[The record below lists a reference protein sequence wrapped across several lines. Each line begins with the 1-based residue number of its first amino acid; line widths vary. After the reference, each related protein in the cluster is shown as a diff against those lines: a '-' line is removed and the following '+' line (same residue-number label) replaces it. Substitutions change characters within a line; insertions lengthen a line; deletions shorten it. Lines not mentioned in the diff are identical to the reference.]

1 MNIQIGK
8 SFGKFLYFKVAHSN
22 VIVQKRQLNFV
33 FVYTFVDTY
42 CILIFLFLLKFQSS
56 FEFIINLFHV
66 NMIKTVVR
74 NLIMAERAF
83 TLASRSDV
91 EAKLTELS
99 IPFTTAEHPP
109 VATIAEMLPHVEHM
123 SGTTMK
129 NLFVKDK
136 KKGGVYLITAMHDT
150 QFSYADIAKKAGTN
164 KSNIREA
171 DESILYDC
179 LGSKRGA
186 VNFFALANDTDNKV
200 TFYLDSKVLETEKIL
215 AHPMENTATTE
226 LASTDLINFLKHYG
240 REPVVVNFGEEVK
253 EEAKKPAP
261 KKGGGG
267 KKQNQKQKQ
276 REEKKQEDEDKNIL
290 GLTVG
295 KSENF
300 PRWYTE
306 VITKAEMIEYYDISG
321 CYILR
326 PWSYSI
332 WETIQ
337 EKFDRD
343 IKSIGVQN
351 CYFPMFVSNASLQAE
366 ADHIEG
372 FAPEVAWVTKSGQS
386 ELAEPIAI
394 RPTSETIMY
403 PTFKKWIRSHRDLPL
418 RLNQW
423 CNVVRWEFKQ
433 PTPFLRTREFL
444 WQEGHSAH
452 ATLESAEEEVMQI
465 LEYYAQVYTDL
476 MAIPV
481 VKGKKSEKEK
491 FAGGYYTTTV
501 ETINPDNGRGI
512 QGGTSHCLGQNFS
525 KMFKIKF
532 LDEAQKKSLVWQNSW
547 GLSTRTIGVL
557 VMFHGDD
564 KGLVLPPRVAPI
576 QVVIVPIHFKKD
588 DANAIDDQAHAI
600 KKQLVSLGVRVNVDD
615 RDNYNPGWKYNHW
628 ELKGVPLRVELGPKD
643 MQNRKVKLAIRYNG
657 QSEFMDWDNL
667 DQIPAKLEEIQDDMY
682 KRAQGVLADRTKE
695 ANNWE
700 DFMTHLNNKNIIL
713 SPWCN
718 TTECEEA
725 VKDKSAED
733 SKALTSDEEEA
744 LTGSAKTLCMPF
756 EQEPLQPGMK
766 CFFCEKMAVTRALW
780 GRSY

>member
-1 MNIQIGK
+1 
-8 SFGKFLYFKVAHSN
+8 
-22 VIVQKRQLNFV
+22 
-33 FVYTFVDTY
+33 
-42 CILIFLFLLKFQSS
+42 
-56 FEFIINLFHV
+56 
-66 NMIKTVVR
+66 
-74 NLIMAERAF
+74 MAEKAF
-83 TLASRSDV
+83 TVASRADV

-109 VATIAEMLPHVEHM
+109 VMTIAEMLPHVEHM
-123 SGTTMK
+123 TGTTMK
-129 NLFVKDK
+129 NLFVRDK
-136 KKGGVYLITAMHDT
+136 KKGNVYLVTALHDT
-150 QFSYADIAKKAGTN
+150 STSYAEIAKKVGTA
-164 KSNIREA
+164 KANIREA
-171 DESILYDC
+171 DESILYER

-186 VNFFALANDTDNKV
+186 VNFFALANDTDNQV
-200 TFYLDSKVLETEKIL
+200 GFYLDSRVLETEKIL

-226 LASTDLINFLKHYG
+226 LKSSDLVEFLKHYG
-240 REPVVVNFGEEVK
+240 REPTVVNFAEETK
-253 EEAKKPAP
+253 EEEKKAP
-261 KKGGGG
+261 QGKKGGKGG
-267 KKQNQKQKQ
+267 KKQNQKQ
-276 REEKKQEDEDKNIL
+276 REEKKEEDDKNIL

-300 PRWYTE
+300 AKWYTE

-326 PWSYSI
+326 PWSYNI
-332 WETIQ
+332 WERIQ

-351 CYFPMFVSNASLQAE
+351 CYFPMFVSNRSLQAE

-386 ELAEPIAI
+386 DLAEPIAI

-403 PTFKKWIRSHRDLPL
+403 PTFAKWIRSHRDLPL

-452 ATLESAEEEVMQI
+452 ATLESAEEEVLQI
-465 LEYYAQVYTDL
+465 LEFYAQVYEDL

-491 FAGGYYTTTV
+491 FAGGFYTTTV

-525 KMFKIKF
+525 KMFNIDF
-532 LDEAQKKSLVWQNSW
+532 LDEAQTTQKVWQNSW

-557 VMFHGDD
+557 IMYHGDD
-564 KGLVLPPRVAPI
+564 KGLVLPPRCAPM

-588 DANAIDDQAHAI
+588 AGPAIDDQAHLI
-600 KKQLVSLGVRVNVDD
+600 KQQLTTLGVRVTVDD

-628 ELKGVPLRVELGPKD
+628 ELKGVPLRIELGPKD
-643 MQNRKVKLAIRYNG
+643 MEKQQVKLAIRYNG
-657 QSEFMDWDNL
+657 QSEFMSWDNL
-667 DQIPAKLEEIQDDMY
+667 DQIPAKLETIQNEMFE
-682 KRAQGVLADRTKE
+682 RAKGILADRTKT
-695 ANNWE
+695 ATNWE
-700 DFMTHLNNKNIIL
+700 EFMQHLNNKNIVMA
-713 SPWCN
+713 PWCD
-718 TTECEEA
+718 TTDCEEN
-725 VKDKSAED
+725 VKNRSAAD
-733 SKALTSDEEEA
+733 SQALESADEEA
-744 LTGSAKTLCMPF
+744 LTGSAKTLCKPF
-756 EQEPLQPGMK
+756 EQPELTEGLK
-766 CFFCEKMAVTRALW
+766 CFCCDNLATTWCLW